1 MKKNSLALMW
11 LSLSWVGVVIIGY
24 IDWITG
30 YDLSFFEFFFL
41 PVSVAAWFIGFGASI
56 ATAFLS
62 AMVWFG
68 ADFLSGHLHS
78 SHFSAVWNTTNRLAS
93 FLIIGWAVSKIRE
106 LLDREQKLVE
116 KLQESL
122 AEIKILEGFLPI
134 CCECKKIRNQEGH
147 WEQMEAYISKRTGTT
162 FSHGYCPQCFRKVMA
177 EANLIDEHDE
187 HRPDPDH
194 PADQD
199 S

>member
-1 MKKNSLALMW
+1 MKKDSLALMW
-11 LSLSWVGVVIIGY
+11 LSLSWVGVIIIGL
-24 IDWITG
+24 IDWISG

-41 PVSVAAWFIGFGASI
+41 PVSIAAWFIGLGASI

-93 FLIIGWAVSKIRE
+93 FLLIGWAVSKIRE

-116 KLQESL
+116 KLQQSL

-147 WEQMEAYISKRTGTT
+147 WEQMEAYISKHTGTT
-162 FSHGYCPQCFRKVMA
+162 FSHGYCPQCFRKAMA
-177 EANLIDEHDE
+177 EANLIDELDE
-187 HRPDPDH
+187 YGQNSDK
-194 PADQD
+194 PAI
-199 S
+199 SVS